1 MDFDFIVTCIV
12 YLAMILFI
20 HMSLKENE
28 SPVIK
33 ESIIKKDNSIQ
44 EKQIEPEIISNVDNT
59 PKEVI
64 DDVDAELI
72 INANELKNIGNDTPN
87 NDFIK
92 YLEVEGA
99 DTDSTYQKLTSPLQ
113 ENTIDVTENDT
124 KTDLDKYFTNIKEEQ
139 YNFDPVPTKPKEKSK
154 DIYSDVKSLN
164 INDDVKDIMA
174 FDEFD
179 AVYASL

>member
-1 MDFDFIVTCIV
+1 MDFDFVVTCIV

-20 HMSLKENE
+20 HMSIKEHE
-28 SPVIK
+28 VPIVK
-33 ESIIKKDNSIQ
+33 ESIIKNDTNIQ
-44 EKQIEPEIISNVDNT
+44 QTEPEIVSTVDNI

-64 DDVDAELI
+64 EDTDAELI
-72 INANELKNIGNDTPN
+72 INANELKNIGNDSPN

-139 YNFDPVPTKPKEKSK
+139 YNFNPVPTKTKEKSQ

-164 INDDVKDIMA
+164 INDDAKDIMA

-179 AVYASL
+179 STYSSL

>member
-1 MDFDFIVTCIV
+1 MDFDFVVTCIV

-20 HMSLKENE
+20 HMSIKENE
-28 SPVIK
+28 TPIIK
-33 ESIIKKDNSIQ
+33 ESIIKNDTNIQ
-44 EKQIEPEIISNVDNT
+44 QTEPEIVPTIDNT

-64 DDVDAELI
+64 EDTDVELI

-92 YLEVEGA
+92 YLEVEGN

-139 YNFDPVPTKPKEKSK
+139 YNFDPVPTKPKEKSQ

-164 INDDVKDIMA
+164 INDDAKDIMA

-179 AVYASL
+179 STYSSL

>member
-1 MDFDFIVTCIV
+1 MDFDFVVTCIV

-20 HMSLKENE
+20 HMSIKENE
-28 SPVIK
+28 TPIVK
-33 ESIIKKDNSIQ
+33 ESIIKNDTNIQ
-44 EKQIEPEIISNVDNT
+44 QTEPEIVHTVDNT
-59 PKEVI
+59 PTEVI
-64 DDVDAELI
+64 EDTDAELI

-99 DTDSTYQKLTSPLQ
+99 DTDSTYQQLTSPLQ
-113 ENTIDVTENDT
+113 ENTIDITESDT

-139 YNFDPVPTKPKEKSK
+139 YNFDPVPTKTKEKSQ

-164 INDDVKDIMA
+164 INDDAKDIMA

-179 AVYASL
+179 STYSSL

>member
-1 MDFDFIVTCIV
+1 MDFDFVVTCIV

-20 HMSLKENE
+20 HMSIKENE
-28 SPVIK
+28 TPIIK
-33 ESIIKKDNSIQ
+33 ESIIKNDTNIQ
-44 EKQIEPEIISNVDNT
+44 QTEPEIVPTIDNT
-59 PKEVI
+59 LKEVI
-64 DDVDAELI
+64 EDTDVELI

-92 YLEVEGA
+92 YLEVEGN

-139 YNFDPVPTKPKEKSK
+139 YNFDPVPTKPKEKSQ

-164 INDDVKDIMA
+164 INDDAKDIMA

-179 AVYASL
+179 STYSSL

>member
-1 MDFDFIVTCIV
+1 MDFDFVVTCIV

-20 HMSLKENE
+20 HMSIKEHE
-28 SPVIK
+28 APIVK
-33 ESIIKKDNSIQ
+33 ESIIKNDTNIQ
-44 EKQIEPEIISNVDNT
+44 QTEPEIVSTVDNI

-64 DDVDAELI
+64 EDTDAELI
-72 INANELKNIGNDTPN
+72 INANELKNIGNDSPN

-139 YNFDPVPTKPKEKSK
+139 YNFNPVPTKTKEKSQ

-164 INDDVKDIMA
+164 INDDAKDIMA

-179 AVYASL
+179 STYSSL

>member
-1 MDFDFIVTCIV
+1 MDFDFVVTCIV

-20 HMSLKENE
+20 HMSIKENE
-28 SPVIK
+28 TPIVK
-33 ESIIKKDNSIQ
+33 ESIIKNDTNIQ
-44 EKQIEPEIISNVDNT
+44 QTEPEIVPTIDNT

-64 DDVDAELI
+64 DDTDAELI
-72 INANELKNIGNDTPN
+72 INANELKNIGNDAPN

-99 DTDSTYQKLTSPLQ
+99 DTDSTYQQLTSPLQ

-139 YNFDPVPTKPKEKSK
+139 YNFDPVPTKTKEKSQ

-164 INDDVKDIMA
+164 INDDAKDIMA

-179 AVYASL
+179 STYSSL

>member
-20 HMSLKENE
+20 HMSIKENE
-28 SPVIK
+28 PPTVK
-33 ESIIKKDNSIQ
+33 ESIIKKDNTIQ
-44 EKQIEPEIISNVDNT
+44 QNQSEPEIISSVDNT

-64 DDVDAELI
+64 EDTDAELI

-139 YNFDPVPTKPKEKSK
+139 YNFDPVPTKTKEKSQ

-164 INDDVKDIMA
+164 INDDAKDIMA

-179 AVYASL
+179 STYSSL